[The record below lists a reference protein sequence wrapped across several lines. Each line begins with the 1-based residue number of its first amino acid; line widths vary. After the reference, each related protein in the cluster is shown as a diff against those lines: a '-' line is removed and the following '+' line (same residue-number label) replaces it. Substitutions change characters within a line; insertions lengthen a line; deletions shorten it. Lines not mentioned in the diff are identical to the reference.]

1 MVLRGVCFAGASRE
15 VRGRP
20 LPGALRR
27 WGGGQR
33 PVSPAEPWFPR
44 GRTKQGGDQQVFL
57 LRRLILTET
66 SRGSLIWVNPPGL
79 HCVVAK
85 SVLLCEEGELGQ
97 GKWRD
102 RQRGLFAHQSF
113 DLGGW

>member
-1 MVLRGVCFAGASRE
+1 MLF
-15 VRGRP
+15 
-20 LPGALRR
+20 
-27 WGGGQR
+27 
-33 PVSPAEPWFPR
+33 
-44 GRTKQGGDQQVFL
+44 

-79 HCVVAK
+79 HCVVAMR
-85 SVLLCEEGELGQ
+85 VLLCEEGELGQ

-113 DLGGW
+113 DLGGR